1 MSAYT
6 LKQIKT
12 FQKVATLQSISK
24 AANALFVTQPA
35 VTQQIKQLE
44 EAFGQALIEP
54 FGRTVQLTESG
65 KIFFKLSETLLANLA
80 DLEESMSNLVN
91 LEKGHI
97 RLGIVSTTKYFVPM
111 LMMEFKKIYPAIS
124 FDLKIAN
131 RETMVNLLRNNL
143 VDLVIMG
150 RPPNRIEY
158 DAIPFITNPLGI
170 ICGEKYTLKNK
181 TTYCLEDLKNEK
193 FIARE
198 EGSGT
203 RLLMEKIFLEKGIQP
218 EVFMSIASNETI
230 KQSVMANMGLTFIS
244 LRAVSRELDNGEL
257 RLLNVEGLPYI
268 GHWYVMHRAEKKLSP
283 STVTFK
289 NFMIEKA
296 EALIN
301 QYNDRD

>member
-65 KIFFKLSETLLANLA
+65 KIFLKLSETLLTNLA
-80 DLEESMSNLVN
+80 DLEETMNNLVN
-91 LEKGHI
+91 KEKGHI
-97 RLGIVSTTKYFVPM
+97 RLGIVSTTKYFAPM
-111 LMMEFKKIYPAIS
+111 LMMEFKKIYPAII
-124 FDLKIAN
+124 FDLKVAN
-131 RETMVNLLRNNL
+131 REEMINLLRNNL

-150 RPPNRIEY
+150 RPPNKVEY

-170 ICGEKYTLKNK
+170 ICGEKYKLKNK
-181 TTYCLEDLKNEK
+181 ARYCLEDLKNEK

-198 EGSGT
+198 QGSGT

-218 EVFMSIASNETI
+218 EIFMSIASNETI
-230 KQSVMANMGLTFIS
+230 KQSVMANMGLAFIS
-244 LRAVSRELDNGEL
+244 LRTVSRELANGVL
-257 RLLNVEGLPYI
+257 KLLYVEGLPHI

-283 STVTFK
+283 STVAFK

-296 EALIN
+296 ESLIN
-301 QYNDRD
+301 QYNDRL

>member
-12 FQKVATLQSISK
+12 FQKVARLQSISK

-44 EAFGQALIEP
+44 EVFGLALIEP

-80 DLEESMSNLVN
+80 DLEETMSNLIN

-111 LMMEFKKIYPAIS
+111 LMMEFKKVYPAIS

-131 RETMVNLLRNNL
+131 REEMVNLLRNNL

-150 RPPNRIEY
+150 RPPNRVEY

-170 ICGEKYTLKNK
+170 ISGEKYPLKNK
-181 TTYCLEDLKNEK
+181 TTYRLEDLKNEK

-203 RLLMEKIFLEKGIQP
+203 RLLMEKIFLEKGVKP
-218 EVFMSIASNETI
+218 EIFMSIASNETI

-257 RLLNVEGLPYI
+257 KLLNVEGLPYI

-283 STVTFK
+283 STVAFK
-289 NFMIEKA
+289 DFMIEKS
-296 EALIN
+296 EALIS
-301 QYNDRD
+301 QYNNRD

>member
-12 FQKVATLQSISK
+12 FQKVARLQSISK

-44 EAFGQALIEP
+44 EVFGLALIEP

-80 DLEESMSNLVN
+80 DLEETMSNLIN

-111 LMMEFKKIYPAIS
+111 LMMEFKKVYPAIS

-131 RETMVNLLRNNL
+131 REEMVNLLRNNL

-150 RPPNRIEY
+150 RPPNKVEY

-170 ICGEKYTLKNK
+170 ISGEKYPLKNK
-181 TTYCLEDLKNEK
+181 TTYRLEDLKNEK

-203 RLLMEKIFLEKGIQP
+203 RLLMEKIFLEKGVKP
-218 EVFMSIASNETI
+218 EIFMSIASNETI

-257 RLLNVEGLPYI
+257 KLLNVEGLPYI
-268 GHWYVMHRAEKKLSP
+268 GHWYVMHRAEKRLSP
-283 STVTFK
+283 STVAFK
-289 NFMIEKA
+289 DFMIEKS
-296 EALIN
+296 EALIS
-301 QYNDRD
+301 QYNNRD

>member
-12 FQKVATLQSISK
+12 FQKVAKLQSISK

-80 DLEESMSNLVN
+80 NLEETMNNLVN
-91 LEKGHI
+91 LEKGRI

-111 LMMEFKKIYPAIS
+111 MMMEFKKIYPAIS

-170 ICGEKYTLKNK
+170 ICGGKYPLKNK
-181 TTYCLEDLKNEK
+181 ATYCLEDLKNEK

-203 RLLMEKIFLEKGIQP
+203 RLLMEKIFLEKRIQP
-218 EVFMSIASNETI
+218 EVLMSIASNETI
-230 KQSVMANMGLTFIS
+230 KQCVMANMGLTFIS
-244 LRAVSRELDNGEL
+244 LRAISRELDNGEL

>member
-6 LKQIKT
+6 LKQIKA
-12 FQKVATLQSISK
+12 FQKVARLQSISK

-44 EAFGQALIEP
+44 EVFGLALIEP

-80 DLEESMSNLVN
+80 DLEETMSNLIN

-111 LMMEFKKIYPAIS
+111 LMMEFKKVYPAIS

-131 RETMVNLLRNNL
+131 REEMVNLLRNNL

-150 RPPNRIEY
+150 RPPNKVEY

-170 ICGEKYTLKNK
+170 ISGEKYPLKNK
-181 TTYCLEDLKNEK
+181 TTYRLEDLKNEK

-203 RLLMEKIFLEKGIQP
+203 RLLMEKIFLEKGVKP
-218 EVFMSIASNETI
+218 EIFMSIASNETI

-257 RLLNVEGLPYI
+257 KLLNVEGLPYI

-283 STVTFK
+283 STVAFK
-289 NFMIEKA
+289 DFMIEKS
-296 EALIN
+296 EALIS
-301 QYNDRD
+301 QYNNRD

>member
-80 DLEESMSNLVN
+80 DLEETMSNLVN

-111 LMMEFKKIYPAIS
+111 LMMEFKKVYPAIS
-124 FDLKIAN
+124 FDLKIAALPKAPPP
-131 RETMVNLLRNNL
+131 RPIRGSQRNASR
-143 VDLVIMG
+143 G
-150 RPPNRIEY
+150 ARPARPPR
-158 DAIPFITNPLGI
+158 
-170 ICGEKYTLKNK
+170 
-181 TTYCLEDLKNEK
+181 
-193 FIARE
+193 
-198 EGSGT
+198 
-203 RLLMEKIFLEKGIQP
+203 
-218 EVFMSIASNETI
+218 
-230 KQSVMANMGLTFIS
+230 
-244 LRAVSRELDNGEL
+244 RAACR
-257 RLLNVEGLPYI
+257 RRP
-268 GHWYVMHRAEKKLSP
+268 
-283 STVTFK
+283 
-289 NFMIEKA
+289 
-296 EALIN
+296 
-301 QYNDRD
+301 

>member
-12 FQKVATLQSISK
+12 FQKVARLQSISK

-44 EAFGQALIEP
+44 EVFGLALIEP

-80 DLEESMSNLVN
+80 DLEEMMSNLVN

-111 LMMEFKKIYPAIS
+111 LMMEFKKVYPAIS

-131 RETMVNLLRNNL
+131 REEMVNLLRNNL

-150 RPPNRIEY
+150 RPPNKVEY

-170 ICGEKYTLKNK
+170 ISGEKYPLKNK
-181 TTYCLEDLKNEK
+181 TTYRLEDLKNEK

-203 RLLMEKIFLEKGIQP
+203 RLLMEKIFLEKGVKP
-218 EVFMSIASNETI
+218 EIFMSIASNETI

-257 RLLNVEGLPYI
+257 KLLNVEGLPYI

-283 STVTFK
+283 STVAFK
-289 NFMIEKA
+289 DFMIEKS
-296 EALIN
+296 EALIS
-301 QYNDRD
+301 QYNNRD

>member
-1 MSAYT
+1 M
-6 LKQIKT
+6 
-12 FQKVATLQSISK
+12 
-24 AANALFVTQPA
+24 
-35 VTQQIKQLE
+35 TQQIKQLE
-44 EAFGQALIEP
+44 EAFGLALIEP

-80 DLEESMSNLVN
+80 DLEETMSNLVN

-97 RLGIVSTTKYFVPM
+97 RLGMVSTTKYFVPM
-111 LMMEFKKIYPAIS
+111 LIMEFKKVYPAIS

-131 RETMVNLLRNNL
+131 RETMVNSLRNNL

-150 RPPNRIEY
+150 RPPNKIEY

-170 ICGEKYTLKNK
+170 ISGEKYKLKNK
-181 TTYCLEDLKNEK
+181 TTYCLEDLRNEK

-203 RLLMEKIFLEKGIQP
+203 RLLMEKIFREKGIQP
-218 EVFMSIASNETI
+218 EIFMSIASNETI

-257 RLLNVEGLPYI
+257 KLLNVEGLPYI

-289 NFMIEKA
+289 DFMIEKA
-296 EALIN
+296 EALIS

>member
-6 LKQIKT
+6 LKQIKA
-12 FQKVATLQSISK
+12 FQKVARLQSISK

-44 EAFGQALIEP
+44 EVFGLALIEP

-80 DLEESMSNLVN
+80 DLEETMSNLVN

-111 LMMEFKKIYPAIS
+111 LMMEFKKVYPAIS

-131 RETMVNLLRNNL
+131 REEMVNLLRNNL

-150 RPPNRIEY
+150 RPPNKVEY

-170 ICGEKYTLKNK
+170 ISGEKYPLKNK
-181 TTYCLEDLKNEK
+181 TTYRLEDLKNEK

-203 RLLMEKIFLEKGIQP
+203 RLLMEKIFLEKGVKP
-218 EVFMSIASNETI
+218 EIFMSIASNETI

-244 LRAVSRELDNGEL
+244 LRAVSRELDNGML

-283 STVTFK
+283 STTAFK
-289 NFMIEKA
+289 DFMIEKA
-296 EALIN
+296 EALIS
-301 QYNDRD
+301 QYNNRD